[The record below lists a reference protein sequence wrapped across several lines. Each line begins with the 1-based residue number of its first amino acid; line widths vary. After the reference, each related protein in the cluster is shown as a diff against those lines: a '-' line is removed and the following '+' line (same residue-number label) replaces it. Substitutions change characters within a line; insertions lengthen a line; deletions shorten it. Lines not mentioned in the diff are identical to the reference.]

1 MKRIAYILLPLLL
14 VACNSKPDMVELTE
28 WQFEYNGERYPATVP
43 GFIHTDLMAH
53 GLIPDPYYGT
63 NEDSVQWVSQ
73 RPWVYTT
80 RVLKKDLP
88 QDEMQ
93 YLVFEGV
100 AGMAELTINGE
111 LVGYIENMFA
121 PYEVPFVHDF
131 PGDTMNIALTLWPLP
146 AATLDTNA
154 ITMDGIP
161 MSDSLREVQYGITL
175 PERRAFWRI
184 APYQQG
190 WDWGPRLATCG
201 IWKRVYISSR
211 PQPRPLSCE
220 ERGAD
225 GFPYR
230 NVRLI
235 QEEDSIGQAFYFVAD
250 TGVSTPL
257 SSKERGTRVR
267 LYIKG
272 ANWIPVHSFPVLDSA
287 NPEGELSTDNNKT
300 IAAKNRARYRHLLCS
315 AKEAG
320 FNMLRV
326 WGGGI
331 YEHDYFYDLCD
342 SLGLMVWQ
350 DFIFAGT
357 VYPDSPEMLASI
369 REEARQQVRR
379 LAQHR
384 CIVVWCGNNE
394 VKNGW
399 EDWGWQGQ
407 FNWTPEQRTRLERAM
422 DTIFGYSSATSNT
435 SSTSILAKA
444 VRDCDPLQRP
454 YITTSPLYGW
464 GHPECVTHGNSHYWG
479 VWWGELPFEMY
490 KEKTG
495 RFMTEYGFQSYPLM
509 STLRQFCPED
519 QLSIDSPTLQGHQK
533 HGRGLQIID
542 KAMRKYYGFD
552 SKSLSLEDFAYVSQL
567 LQAWGV
573 GYGILQH
580 ISQQPHCMGTLYWQL
595 NDCWP
600 VASWSSIDYYGNWK
614 ALHYRAQALYSLTPT
629 PSPVGEGS
637 LQRWK
642 EYYSV
647 YPKDRTYSEAK
658 YTVSQAWESD
668 GKLVVTLKALSDLYD
683 VYIDTDPH
691 VDGHFTRNFVDLR
704 AGDKLRTTLVP
715 ADSKADVS
723 QVRVKVKTLNSLY
736 R

>member
-14 VACNSKPDMVELTE
+14 AACNSKPDTIELTE

-88 QDEMQ
+88 KDEMH

-146 AATLDTNA
+146 AATHDTNA

-161 MSDSLREVQYGITL
+161 MSDSLREVQYGIAL

-201 IWKRVYISSR
+201 IWKPVYITNTPPVGTRRAASAEGSSTLQR
-211 PQPRPLSCE
+211 TRHAVSLRQDP
-220 ERGAD
+220 
-225 GFPYR
+225 
-230 NVRLI
+230 
-235 QEEDSIGQAFYFVAD
+235 DSIGQSFTFYRD
-250 TGVSTPL
+250 GKPL
-257 SSKERGTRVR
+257 F
-267 LYIKG
+267 IKG

-287 NPEGELSTDNNKT
+287 N
-300 IAAKNRARYRHLLCS
+300 RARYRYLLCS

-320 FNMLRV
+320 FNMIRV

-379 LAQHR
+379 LAQHP
-384 CIVVWCGNNE
+384 CIVLWCGNNE

-399 EDWGWQGQ
+399 EDWGWQSQ
-407 FNWTPEQRTRLERAM
+407 FNWTPEQRARLERAM
-422 DTIFGYSSATSNT
+422 DTIFGYASTTSNT
-435 SSTSILAKA
+435 SSTSILARA
-444 VRDCDPLQRP
+444 VKECDPMGRP

-479 VWWGELPFEMY
+479 VWWGELPFEIY

-509 STLRQFCPED
+509 STLRRFCPED
-519 QLSIDSPTLQGHQK
+519 QLSIDSPTLRNHQK
-533 HGRGLQIID
+533 HGRGVQIID
-542 KAMRKYYGFD
+542 KAMRRYYGFE
-552 SKSLSLEDFAYVSQL
+552 SRTLSLENYAYVSQL

-573 GYGILQH
+573 GYGIMQH
-580 ISQQPHCMGTLYWQL
+580 IAQQPHCMGTLYWQL

-614 ALHYRAQALYSLTPT
+614 ALHYRAQALYGLTPG
-629 PSPVGEGS
+629 PSPVGEEG
-637 LQRWK
+637 LQRWE

-647 YPKDRTYSEAK
+647 YPKDREYPDPK
-658 YTVSQAWESD
+658 YTIGQAWESD
-668 GKLVVTLKALSDLYD
+668 GKLVVTLKAHTDLYD
-683 VYIDTDPH
+683 VYIDTEPH
-691 VDGHFTRNFVDLR
+691 VDGHFTRNFVDLK
-704 AGDKLRTTLVP
+704 AGQKLRTILIPTDPNASTENVTI
-715 ADSKADVS
+715 
-723 QVRVKVKTLNSLY
+723 KVKTLNEIY
-736 R
+736 FYNGK